1 MEEIAAALTQV
12 FESPSVRDSSGEY
25 NANIVDA
32 IDRHTDAIL
41 SLASAIRDLGN
52 GNAATSMGGM
62 EALGKAICDSADT
75 VAAALTALG
84 CSIEVSRA

>member
-1 MEEIAAALTQV
+1 MEEIAEALTQV
-12 FESPSVRDSSGEY
+12 FESPSVRDSSGEF

-41 SLASAIRDLGN
+41 SLANAIRDLGN
-52 GNAATSMGGM
+52 GNAATQMGGM
-62 EALGKAICDSADT
+62 EALGVAISDSADT

-84 CSIEVSRA
+84 CSIESNR

>member
-1 MEEIAAALTQV
+1 MEEIAEALTRV
-12 FESPSVRDSSGEY
+12 FESPNVRDSSGEL

-32 IDRHTDAIL
+32 IDRHADAIL
-41 SLASAIRDLGN
+41 SLANAIRDLGN

-75 VAAALTALG
+75 VANALTALG
-84 CSIEVSRA
+84 CSIETSR